1 MDSFIE
7 TRADTA
13 LSREIAA
20 RYRVDI
26 SGMDQASLRVHRERL
41 TLCPRSVMGTP
52 RDDVLVVHEID
63 GNTMWVPRQ
72 YGMQQWGGDAAVRDN
87 TSNGVQMSPAARF
100 DATLKKEQVD
110 IVRQALEH
118 LHPDVGRPTGAVL
131 DLYCGFGKTVVALHI
146 ARRIGR
152 RTIVLV
158 HTTMLL
164 TQWVE
169 RVRQFL
175 GIEAG
180 VIQRD
185 RVDHDHDVVVGMLPS
200 FHARDYGASVID
212 SFGLVIV
219 DEAHHVPAA
228 TYFRTVSKLRPR
240 HILGLTAT
248 PHRAD
253 GLTQL
258 LYWTIGPCVCSLQRE
273 MNCDVSVECIT
284 YHGKSREILTRDG
297 KPLLASMVTTLA
309 LSRTRNEMLASVIV
323 QKARQGRRII
333 VLSDRVKQLHW
344 LRERLAKEEL
354 TTGTCIAV
362 TNAHD
367 REVARTATV
376 LLTTWCM
383 SREGLDIPELDTLI
397 MASPKSDVVQAIG
410 RILRDAPA
418 KQPPHVVDVCD
429 GFSLFLNLQ
438 RKRAAYY
445 RKQGFTVSQRSYE
458 LNSPG
463 PLFSSASGNRN
474 AVGGGDAV

>member
-7 TRADTA
+7 ARTDTA
-13 LSREIAA
+13 LTREISA

-26 SGMDQASLRVHRERL
+26 SGMDQACLRVHKERL
-41 TLCPRSVMGTP
+41 TLCPRSVMGSP
-52 RDDVLVVHEID
+52 RDDVLLVHEID
-63 GNTMWVPRQ
+63 GNSMWVPRQ
-72 YGMQQWGGDAAVRDN
+72 YGMQHWGADASVRDD
-87 TSNGVQMSPAARF
+87 TTHGAQMSPAARF
-100 DATLKKEQVD
+100 AATLKHEQVD
-110 IVRQALEH
+110 VVRQAMDH
-118 LHPDVGRPTGAVL
+118 LLPDAGRPTGAVL
-131 DLYCGFGKTVVALHI
+131 NLYCGFGKTVVALHI
-146 ARRIGR
+146 ARQIGR

-175 GIEAG
+175 GVEAG

-200 FHARDYGASVID
+200 FHAREYDAAVID

-228 TYFRTVSKLRPR
+228 TYFRTVSKFRPR
-240 HILGLTAT
+240 HVLGLTAT

-258 LYWTIGPCVCSLQRE
+258 LYWTIGPCVCSLERE
-273 MNCDVSVECIT
+273 VNSDVRIECIT

-297 KPLLASMVTTLA
+297 KPLLACMVTTLA
-309 LSRTRNEMLASVIV
+309 LSRARNEMLTAVIV

-344 LRERLAKEEL
+344 LRERLATEGVA
-354 TTGTCIAV
+354 TGTCIAV

-367 REVARTATV
+367 REAARSATV

-383 SREGLDIPELDTLI
+383 SREGLDIPELDTLV

-410 RILRDAPA
+410 RILREAPG
-418 KQPPHVVDVCD
+418 KKPPHVVDVCD

-445 RKQGFTVSQRSYE
+445 RKQGFAVSQRSYE

-463 PLFSSASGNRN
+463 PLLASTTSSRSG
-474 AVGGGDAV
+474 VGGGDEV